1 MDESNLEPADDMVT
15 LGDLHEAALLH
26 NVRLRFYNDDIFTYI
41 GPILC
46 AANPYKMIPMFTGEY
61 VSVRRLCFRL
71 WVLRARLETHLRCAA
86 RSRQKY
92 FESPVGT
99 VLPPHVYG
107 LANNALVGM
116 IRDGNNQ
123 SVVIRSAASTRS
135 SGAWMPPADKPLRVA
150 VESPAPARPRRRNSP
165 CSS

>member
-99 VLPPHVYG
+99 VLPPPRVRPCKQRSG
-107 LANNALVGM
+107 GNDPRWQQP
-116 IRDGNNQ
+116 IRRHQ
-123 SVVIRSAASTRS
+123 VRSLHTILRCMDASS
-135 SGAWMPPADKPLRVA
+135 
-150 VESPAPARPRRRNSP
+150 
-165 CSS
+165 